1 MNIDKLVC
9 AIRRTNPTM
18 TKDKLMEELRKSSY
32 ATIAILMTMENVK
45 RVAD

>member
-18 TKDKLMEELRKSSY
+18 TKDKLMEELRKSPYS
-32 ATIAILMTMENVK
+32 TVAILMTMENVK

>member
-9 AIRRTNPTM
+9 AIGHTNPKM
-18 TKDKLMEELRKSSY
+18 TKDKLMEELRKSNY
-32 ATIAILMTMENVK
+32 ATVAILMTMENVK

>member
-9 AIRRTNPTM
+9 AIRRTNPSM
-18 TKDKLMEELRKSSY
+18 TKEKLLKELKQSPYS
-32 ATIAILMTMENVK
+32 TVAILMTIENVK